1 MKDKKLK
8 IKNLR
13 LTSFITSPKVTVDNK
28 IKRNDG
34 GYTWV
39 G

>member
-13 LTSFITSPKVTVDNK
+13 LKSFVTSPKIKMVNK

>member
-13 LTSFITSPKVTVDNK
+13 LKSFITSPKIKLENK
-28 IKRNDG
+28 LKRNDG